1 VLLNFYETMTNKIE
15 VSWKGQMLFESIAP
29 EGSVMIDADP
39 TVGGQGKGLRPK
51 AMMLTS
57 LAGCT
62 AMDVA
67 SLLKKMRAEVA
78 NFKIEVEA
86 NLTDEHPKTYDKV
99 HVIYKFFGSDFKK
112 DKIEKSVNL
121 SVERYCGVFE
131 MFRQFSDISHEI
143 VYIEQ

>member
-1 VLLNFYETMTNKIE
+1 
-15 VSWKGQMLFESIAP
+15 MLFESVAP
-29 EGSVMIDADP
+29 EGNVMIDADDV
-39 TVGGQGKGLRPK
+39 VGGQGKGLRPK

-62 AMDVA
+62 AMDVI

-78 NFKIEVEA
+78 DFKVEVVA
-86 NLTDEHPKTYDKV
+86 NLTDEHPKFYDKV
-99 HVIYKFFGSDFKK
+99 KVIYRFYGSDFKK

-143 VYIEQ
+143 IYVEQ